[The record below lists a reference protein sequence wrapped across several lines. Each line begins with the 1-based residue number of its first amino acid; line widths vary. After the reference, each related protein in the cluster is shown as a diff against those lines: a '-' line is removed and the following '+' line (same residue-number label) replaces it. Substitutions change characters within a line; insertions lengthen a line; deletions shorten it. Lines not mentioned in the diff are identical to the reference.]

1 MAEIDEQRAGGRITH
16 SIEAEDLLIERL
28 FYALIEADP
37 GHKGFF
43 MDIGA
48 FDPVRASN
56 TFLLYQKGWSGVNVD
71 PNPEAISRFR
81 EQRSRDTAVH
91 AAIGRDGEVGT
102 YLMFDEPLLNGFL
115 PPNIEA
121 LHVGNGHRIV
131 ERVPV
136 TFRSVGSLLAE
147 FVPAGTRI
155 DLLNIDVE
163 TMEYSILSNWDFS
176 IWRPRIIAI
185 EIHGPL
191 AVTELAKDP
200 SAALLVE
207 RGYVFL
213 SRLWHTS
220 IFLDRHSIRPGLLW

>member
-1 MAEIDEQRAGGRITH
+1 VEPAGGRVTY

-28 FYALIEADP
+28 FYALIEPDP

-43 MDIGA
+43 VDIGA
-48 FDPVRASN
+48 YDPVRASN

-71 PNPEAISRFR
+71 PNPEAIRRFR
-81 EQRSRDTAVH
+81 EQRPRDTAVH
-91 AAIGRDGEVGT
+91 AAIGRDGEEGN

-115 PPNIEA
+115 SPDMEA
-121 LHVGNGHRIV
+121 RHVAQGNRIL

-136 TFRSVGSLLAE
+136 EFRSVGSLLAE
-147 FVPAGTRI
+147 FAPPGIRI

-163 TMEYSILSNWDFS
+163 LMEHSILSDWDFS

-191 AVTELAKDP
+191 AVTELAKDQ
-200 SAALLVE
+200 SVTLLVE

-220 IFLDRHSIRPGLLW
+220 IFLDRNSIRSDLW

>member
-1 MAEIDEQRAGGRITH
+1 MEPADGRI
-16 SIEAEDLLIERL
+16 SYAIEAEDLLIERL
-28 FYALIEADP
+28 FYALIEPDP

-56 TFLLYQKGWSGVNVD
+56 TFLLYQKGWSGVHVD
-71 PNPEAISRFR
+71 PNPEAIRRFR
-81 EQRSRDTAVH
+81 EQRPRDTAVH
-91 AAIGRDGEVGT
+91 AAIGRDGEAGN

-115 PPNIEA
+115 PPEIEA
-121 LHVGNGHRIV
+121 LHVANGHRIV

-136 TFRSVGSLLAE
+136 EFRSVGSLLDE
-147 FVPAGTRI
+147 FAPTGIRI

-163 TMEYSILSNWDFS
+163 TMEHTILSDWDFS

-191 AVTELAKDP
+191 AVTELAKDQ
-200 SAALLVE
+200 SATLLVE

-220 IFLDRHSIRPGLLW
+220 IFLDRNSIRPELLW